1 MPKRTGSSSA
11 SAPEISGT
19 IMQFKVWLLGLSPM
33 VWRRVHVPATFTL
46 RQLHGVIQ
54 VAMGW
59 EGVHLFQFRLRAI
72 RYGSWEVSARSPE
85 ITLESLRLRKGARFA
100 YEYDLNIPW
109 HHEIRLEERLEP
121 VAKRAYPFC
130 VEGHEACPPED
141 CGGPSGFLARR
152 DAWLSDEGLED
163 LAAVADFVDQVVLK
177 GRRDLL
183 KDEALIEE
191 MRVVSERF
199 ELRHSWQGQ
208 PFSRKAVNARLKNGD
223 HLTLMH
229 QRC

>member
-1 MPKRTGSSSA
+1 
-11 SAPEISGT
+11 
-19 IMQFKVWLLGLSPM
+19 MQFKFWLLGLSPM
-33 VWRRVHVPATFTL
+33 IWRRVHVPATFTL

-54 VAMGW
+54 IAMGW
-59 EGVHLFQFRLRAI
+59 GGFHLFQFRLRAI
-72 RYGSWEVSARSPE
+72 HYGSWELSARSPD

-100 YEYDLNIPW
+100 YDYDLIIPW
-109 HHEIRLEERLEP
+109 RHEIRLEELLEP

-152 DAWLSDEGLED
+152 DAWLSDEGLDD
-163 LAAVADFVDQVVLK
+163 LATVADFIDQVALK

-183 KDEALIEE
+183 KDEALIEKL
-191 MRVVSERF
+191 RDVSERL

-208 PFSRKAVNARLKNGD
+208 PFSRKAVNARLKSGD
-223 HLTLMH
+223 HLALMH
-229 QRC
+229 QRF

>member
-1 MPKRTGSSSA
+1 MRIEP
-11 SAPEISGT
+11 
-19 IMQFKVWLLGLSPM
+19 
-33 VWRRVHVPATFTL
+33 
-46 RQLHGVIQ
+46 
-54 VAMGW
+54 
-59 EGVHLFQFRLRAI
+59 
-72 RYGSWEVSARSPE
+72 YGSWELSARSPE

-109 HHEIRLEERLEP
+109 RHEIRLEERLEP
-121 VAKRAYPFC
+121 VAKRVYPFC

-163 LAAVADFVDQVVLK
+163 LAAVADFIDQVALK

-183 KDEALIEE
+183 KDDALIEE
-191 MRVVSERF
+191 MRDVSERL

-208 PFSRKAVNARLKNGD
+208 PFSRKAVNASLKSGD

-229 QRC
+229 QRS

>member
-1 MPKRTGSSSA
+1 MPGGA
-11 SAPEISGT
+11 V
-19 IMQFKVWLLGLSPM
+19 MQFKIWLLGLSPM
-33 VWRRVHVPATFTL
+33 IWRRVHVPATFTL

-54 VAMGW
+54 IAMGW

-72 RYGSWEVSARSPE
+72 HYGSWELSVRSPD

-100 YEYDLNIPW
+100 YDYDLNVPW
-109 HHEIRLEERLEP
+109 RHEIRLEERLEP
-121 VAKRAYPFC
+121 VAKRPYPFC

-152 DAWLSDEGLED
+152 DAWLSDEGLDD
-163 LAAVADFVDQVVLK
+163 LTTVADFIDQVALK

-183 KDEALIEE
+183 KDEALIEQL
-191 MRVVSERF
+191 RDVSERL

-208 PFSRKAVNARLKNGD
+208 PFSRKAVNARLKSGE
-223 HLTLMH
+223 HLALMH
-229 QRC
+229 QRF

>member
-1 MPKRTGSSSA
+1 
-11 SAPEISGT
+11 
-19 IMQFKVWLLGLSPM
+19 MQFKVWLLGLSPM

-109 HHEIRLEERLEP
+109 RHEIRLEERLEP
-121 VAKRAYPFC
+121 VAKRAYPYC
-130 VEGHEACPPED
+130 ADGHEACPPED
-141 CGGPSGFLARR
+141 CGGPPGYLARR
-152 DAWLSDEGLED
+152 DAWLSEEGLED

-183 KDEALIEE
+183 KDEALIEA
-191 MRVVSERF
+191 MRDVSERL

-208 PFSRKAVNARLKNGD
+208 PFSHKTVNARLKNGD
-223 HLTLMH
+223 HCTLMH
-229 QRC
+229 QQC